1 MQVTRDTKSGIL
13 RHYLVRR
20 DMGPR
25 CTKISG
31 TSFKKRGH
39 RLQPDTTTNQCHNMT
54 HMIVSKDHLSLSTLG
69 SCKEKLLPVSSR
81 QSSLSLAKP
90 PGTTDSRLWEAS
102 RCFNCERRAKAG
114 GKARSLFLARLRWR
128 REVRLQ
134 VKLGKSSI
142 KLLLKTS

>member
-1 MQVTRDTKSGIL
+1 MLSNCGATSSGGIWVPD
-13 RHYLVRR
+13 VRR
-20 DMGPR
+20 YLAQVSR
-25 CTKISG
+25 REG
-31 TSFKKRGH
+31 TAS
-39 RLQPDTTTNQCHNMT
+39 N
-54 HMIVSKDHLSLSTLG
+54 LSLSTLG

-102 RCFNCERRAKAG
+102 RCFNCQRRAKTG

-128 REVRLQ
+128 SEVRLQ

-142 KLLLKTS
+142 KLLLRTS